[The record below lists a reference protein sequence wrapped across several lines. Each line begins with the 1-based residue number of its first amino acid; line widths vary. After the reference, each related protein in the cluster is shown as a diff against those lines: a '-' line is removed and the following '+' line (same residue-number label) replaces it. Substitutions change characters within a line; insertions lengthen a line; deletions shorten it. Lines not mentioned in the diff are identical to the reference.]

1 MARGRASQRASERE
15 RYRPCLSRVGAIR
28 RKDNFGIRITYFI
41 QKGDPSDPSIS
52 HRDRDSIGSPP
63 SIPSRRRTVVH
74 PRLPLASL
82 SLQCQCSCP
91 RASGAIRYPL
101 CTRVPQ
107 LGGSFLLDV
116 VKRQYKT
123 GREGDAEGADEHRW
137 REISFWEPQEPRAKA
152 PALLAPA
159 RCCYRLSSL
168 NLKWDNGQRV
178 VHSTRRRRRSE
189 RGGKLHTA
197 LPPLSRGRVKPF
209 LLYASAS
216 SVLLTY
222 RQPFIGI

>member
-1 MARGRASQRASERE
+1 M
-15 RYRPCLSRVGAIR
+15 PLSRR
-28 RKDNFGIRITYFI
+28 RHQAKRQLRPSYYLLGER
-41 QKGDPSDPSIS
+41 DPSDPSIS

-63 SIPSRRRTVVH
+63 SIPPRRRSSSAASARFVI
-74 PRLPLASL
+74 PPMSMFLP
-82 SLQCQCSCP
+82 P
-91 RASGAIRYPL
+91 SGAIRYPL

-123 GREGDAEGADEHRW
+123 RREGDAEGADESRW
-137 REISFWEPQEPRAKA
+137 REISFWEPQEPRAEA
-152 PALLAPA
+152 AALLAPA
-159 RCCYRLSSL
+159 RCCYRRPSL

-178 VHSTRRRRRSE
+178 VHSTRRRRNE

-209 LLYASAS
+209 LPYASAS